1 MRVSESWWLNKLQF
15 EPSSTV
21 INFHPN
27 FEHVQIDANAG
38 QSMRMHQSWW
48 LNESENLELS

>member
-15 EPSSTV
+15 ERSSTV

-27 FEHVQIDANAG
+27 FEHVQIDANAR